1 MCHNDTLFF
10 CSNMVA
16 SANDI
21 TIHRL
26 LIQCEQQLNNV
37 NDWSDGD
44 KSKYAL
50 VSHWTLALAPHLCLS
65 CVSFYLSSTFDTCNN
80 PTAGTFEVV
89 VVLLSCSQCVY
100 SPRYADRIQ
109 KLTDRLKQHDMVC
122 DVYGWE
128 ADLHMLLTPLFLYGA
143 ACRYQ

>member
-1 MCHNDTLFF
+1 MREAVVVCEEREDRMIRLIMHRADNFF
-10 CSNMVA
+10 VPQRHPFLLLKMVA

-80 PTAGTFEVV
+80 PTAGTFE
-89 VVLLSCSQCVY
+89 LIHNRCYYHAHSVY
-100 SPRYADRIQ
+100 IV
-109 KLTDRLKQHDMVC
+109 HDMQTVSRNLQI
-122 DVYGWE
+122 
-128 ADLHMLLTPLFLYGA
+128 A
-143 ACRYQ
+143 